1 MALGYALLF
10 SLVVTVYLWVPEKK
24 RPAHVM
30 YHDDIKF
37 LIKDHQI
44 MGCQHM
50 HTPHELHF
58 RGWAIQAAARYLRP
72 GSKSAIVMGVG
83 AGSVV
88 KELRASH
95 MQVRAVEI
103 DEHVSRMARHEFGV
117 GCSVGDGVDVI
128 EHVRAG
134 SHDLVFM
141 DPYDGKGLDSTWRF
155 VNVETM
161 RHAKVSFVNEE
172 TGLVIFN
179 MVVAGETEADDDVL
193 HRIAA
198 VMAAKYS
205 YVRAF
210 RDSPTETREGHQ
222 VIFFASDAKIDAEGL
237 ADLPELQG
245 GEHGDENWVVRNFHK
260 WQVLECTPEHC
271 EGMSKNVPKA
281 KPGIEYEE
289 RLKAKLADVTGH
301 YIPAE
306 KIYTTSTK
314 IELQL
319 AALAVSA
326 LLAYGF
332 KTKPRGKTE

>member
-1 MALGYALLF
+1 MALGWALLL
-10 SLVVTVYLWVPEKK
+10 SVVVTAYLWIPEKK

-58 RGWAIQAAARYLRP
+58 RGWAIQAAASYLRP
-72 GSKSAIVMGVG
+72 GSKSAIVLGVG

-88 KELRASH
+88 KELRH
-95 MQVRAVEI
+95 REMQVRAVEI
-103 DEHVSRMARHEFGV
+103 DPHVSRMARHEFGV

-134 SHDLVFM
+134 THDLVFM
-141 DPYDGKGLDSTWRF
+141 DPYDGVSLESLWRF

-161 RHAKVSFVNEE
+161 RHAKVSFKDEE
-172 TGLVIFN
+172 TGLLVFN

-193 HRIAA
+193 HRISAI
-198 VMAAKYS
+198 MAAKYH

-210 RDSPTETREGHQ
+210 RDSPEETREGHQ
-222 VIFFASDAKIDAEGL
+222 VIFFASDSKIDVEAL
-237 ADLPELQG
+237 ADLPEIQG
-245 GEHGDENWVVRNFHK
+245 GEKGDENWVVRNFHK

-271 EGMSKNVPKA
+271 EGMQKNVPKSA
-281 KPGIEYEE
+281 PGKEYEE
-289 RLKAKLADVTGH
+289 RLKEKMKDVTGH
-301 YIPAE
+301 YVPAE
-306 KIYTTSTK
+306 RLYKTSTK

-326 LLAYGF
+326 FLAFGM
-332 KTKPRGKTE
+332 KTQARGKTA